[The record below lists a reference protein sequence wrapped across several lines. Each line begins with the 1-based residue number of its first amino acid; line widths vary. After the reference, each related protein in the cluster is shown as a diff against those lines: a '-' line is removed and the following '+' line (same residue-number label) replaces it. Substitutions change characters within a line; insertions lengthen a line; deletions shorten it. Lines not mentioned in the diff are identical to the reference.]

1 MFGVKEFEVSQLSIL
16 WLVVGG
22 EDSTPSLVALS
33 SATVILL
40 SFLAYAKNSLLATS
54 SQPERGSV
62 QGDNFMDKVKAYISI
77 FVASFIEVALALAA
91 GHQAAVGPLAKEH
104 CKDGLHNAV

>member
-1 MFGVKEFEVSQLSIL
+1 MEVSQLSVL

-22 EDSTPSLVALS
+22 EGSTPSLVALS
-33 SATVILL
+33 SATILLL

-62 QGDNFMDKVKAYISI
+62 QGDSFMNKVKAYISV

-91 GHQAAVGPLAKEH
+91 GHQAVVGPLAKEYY
-104 CKDGLHNAV
+104 KNGLHNAV